1 MFSKD
6 QQFQIEKTSAHML
19 SHGLISLVKD
29 PQHTVNLDCQGW
41 WLVVKKGTKT
51 MVRPILK

>member
-19 SHGLISLVKD
+19 SHGLITLVKD
-29 PQHTVNLDCQGW
+29 PHHAVNLDCQGW